1 MTIGIVLLVIGVTCL
16 LINILYMC
24 NSEMF
29 DSLNSDDGTLFFI
42 GAILLA
48 PFFTLGFMIYY
59 LNQLAIESSKN
70 KKKVKR

>member
-1 MTIGIVLLVIGVTCL
+1 
-16 LINILYMC
+16 MC
-24 NSEMF
+24 NSEWF
-29 DSLNSDDGTLFFI
+29 DGLNSDDGTLFFL